1 MQPSSIDQELK
12 KKAQS
17 RQKFMH
23 NGQTVYQWD
32 QTIDDVN
39 IYIQPPKFVLKK
51 YENEVRKQLQPGQPM
66 PKLEIII
73 EPRHLKIGIK
83 GNPPFINENL
93 TSICDT
99 DDSTWCI
106 EDEELHI
113 ILQKGHKGEV
123 WQSVFVGHD
132 KLDPL
137 LQQEIQKKLMLE
149 RFQEENPGF
158 DFSGAEFNGQAPDP
172 RNFMGGIKY
181 N

>member
-1 MQPSSIDQELK
+1 MQPQNIDQELK
-12 KKAQS
+12 KKALS
-17 RQKFMH
+17 RQKFIH
-23 NGQTVYQWD
+23 NGQTVYEWD

-51 YENEVRKQLQPGQPM
+51 YESEVRKQLQPGQQM
-66 PKLEIII
+66 PKLEIAI

-93 TSICDT
+93 TSLCDT
-99 DDSTWCI
+99 DESTWCI